1 MDSPTWE
8 QAFTWF
14 QHIDVRIFESVLI
27 LLLFW
32 LAVRI
37 GRRALRAG
45 LARLEPHIQIGPE
58 RSRMLQKILSGIF
71 WLLAVLV
78 VLGVWGIQANVL
90 WAGLASV
97 LAVAGVGLIATWA
110 MVSNWTAWM
119 LIVLTRPFRLGDK
132 VQILPENLS
141 GQVARQGL
149 MFTELDQEDGGC
161 VVVPN
166 NFFFQRIYVRHAAP
180 GRAAVPADQDSG

>member
-1 MDSPTWE
+1 MKSPTWE
-8 QAFTWF
+8 QTLTWF
-14 QHIDVRIFESVLI
+14 QHIDARIFVSALV

-32 LAVRI
+32 LAARI

-45 LARLEPHIQIGPE
+45 LSHLGPHIQIGEE
-58 RSRMLQKILSGIF
+58 RRRVLQKIIDATL
-71 WLLAVLV
+71 WLLALLV
-78 VLGVWGIQANVL
+78 ILGVWGIQANVL

-119 LIVLTRPFRLGDK
+119 LIVLTRPFRPGDE

-141 GQVARQGL
+141 GRVARQGL
-149 MFTELDQEDGGC
+149 MFTELDQDDGGC

-166 NFFFQRIYVRHAAP
+166 NFFFQRIYVRRAGAPESGGRQAA
-180 GRAAVPADQDSG
+180 

>member
-1 MDSPTWE
+1 MNSSAWVRTL
-8 QAFTWF
+8 TWF
-14 QHIDVRIFESVLI
+14 QHVDARIFGSALI

-32 LAVRI
+32 LALRI

-45 LARLEPHIQIGPE
+45 LSHLGPHIQIGEE
-58 RSRMLQKILSGIF
+58 RGRMFQKILSGIF
-71 WLLAVLV
+71 WLLALLV
-78 VLGVWGIQANVL
+78 ILGVWGIQANVL

-119 LIVLTRPFRLGDK
+119 LIVLTRPFRLGDR
-132 VQILPENLS
+132 VEILPENLA
-141 GQVARQGL
+141 GRVARQGL

-166 NFFFQRIYVRHAAP
+166 NFFFQRIYVRRAP
-180 GRAAVPADQDSG
+180 APDAGARRIR

>member
-1 MDSPTWE
+1 MNSPTWE
-8 QAFTWF
+8 QTLTWF
-14 QHIDVRIFESVLI
+14 QHIDTRFFESALI

-32 LAVRI
+32 LAVRV
-37 GRRALRAG
+37 GRRALRVG
-45 LARLEPHIQIGPE
+45 LSHLEPHIQIGAE
-58 RSRMLQKILSGIF
+58 RSRVLQKIVGATL
-71 WLLAVLV
+71 WLLALLVL
-78 VLGVWGIQANVL
+78 LGVWGIQANVL

-119 LIVLTRPFRLGDK
+119 LIVLTRPFHLGDK
-132 VQILPENLS
+132 VQILPENLA
-141 GQVARQGL
+141 GRVARQGL

-166 NFFFQRIYVRHAAP
+166 NFFFQRIYVRHAATRRTSP
-180 GRAAVPADQDSG
+180 MASKEAG